1 MTEGRYFRITMSK
14 EQQHKHGD
22 MIRDQTHTKLVRF
35 KDIIKKEC
43 LDTIVDFI
51 RFYLITH

>member
-35 KDIIKKEC
+35 KEIIKKEC
-43 LDTIVDFI
+43 LDSNVNFI
-51 RFYLITH
+51 PLI

>member
-1 MTEGRYFRITMSK
+1 MTEGRYFRITMSN

-35 KDIIKKEC
+35 NEIIKKEC
-43 LDTIVDFI
+43 LDSNVNFI
-51 RFYLITH
+51 PLI